1 MCGVILAMII
11 FVLELFKFPVTL
23 NSFTRLPSNAN
34 FIFVTVSYHSLS
46 SSCCRSSAAAGPC
59 PSSSLAATGFSSSSA
74 SFYTMSFNLSCCPY
88 PIFSIILSYNKKA
101 VSRMLCS
108 LSASASRA
116 ATMGA
121 DTALYNF
128 EFVFLKNVFIFYY
141 TFLRKFFQIYGHAKA
156 TFELILRSVNSFD
169 VKNNEKMIIE
179 AVH

>member
-88 PIFSIILSYNKKA
+88 PIFSIILSYNKKG

-108 LSASASRA
+108 LSASASRTA
-116 ATMGA
+116 AWVLTRRCIILN
-121 DTALYNF
+121 LYF
-128 EFVFLKNVFIFYY
+128 SKMCSSFIIHF
-141 TFLRKFFQIYGHAKA
+141 
-156 TFELILRSVNSFD
+156 
-169 VKNNEKMIIE
+169 
-179 AVH
+179 